1 MISDPATAHAVH
13 AVFEA
18 LGLTA
23 GSQLFFRSRR
33 KPVSGSAL
41 HGRRFLVL
49 CGCLIGAAIGNKLV
63 FWAEMPHLL
72 RETDAWRLL
81 MAGQSMVGG
90 LLGGLIGT
98 EIAKKWAG
106 IRTST
111 GDAYVMPI
119 LLGLAIGRIGCFLA
133 GLNDGTY
140 GIPTSL
146 PWAID
151 FGDGLPRHPTQL
163 YEIAF
168 AGVLALLLHRNTSY
182 LAPETGLRFKLMLS
196 AYLVW
201 RLTIDALKPVPF
213 PWPGGLSG
221 IQWICAVALAVYLPL
236 TLHQWRRLHVAQ
248 EPSLPVS

>member
-18 LGLTA
+18 LGLAA
-23 GSQLFFRSRR
+23 GSQLFFRGRQKAASN
-33 KPVSGSAL
+33 SAL
-41 HGRRFLVL
+41 HGHRFLVL
-49 CGCLIGAAIGNKLV
+49 CSCLLGAAIGNKLV

-72 RETDAWRLL
+72 REANGWRLL
-81 MAGQSMVGG
+81 LAGQSMVGG
-90 LLGGLIGT
+90 LLGGLLGT
-98 EIAKKWAG
+98 EIAKKLVG

-146 PWAID
+146 PWAIN
-151 FGDGLPRHPTQL
+151 FGDGIPRHPTQL

-168 AGVLALLLHRNTSY
+168 AGMLALLLHKATPL
-182 LAPETGLRFKLMLS
+182 LAASSGLRFKLMLS
-196 AYLVW
+196 AYLAW
-201 RLTIDALKPVPF
+201 RLGIDALKPIPF

-221 IQWICAVALAVYLPL
+221 IQWICAVALAIYLPL
-236 TLHQWRRLHVAQ
+236 TLRQWRRLHVAQ
-248 EPSLPVS
+248 EPSLPVP

>member
-1 MISDPATAHAVH
+1 MITDPATAHAVH

-18 LGLTA
+18 LGLAA

-33 KPVSGSAL
+33 QRTTDSAL
-41 HGRRFLVL
+41 RGPRFLVL
-49 CGCLIGAAIGNKLV
+49 CACLLGAAIGNKLV

-72 RETDAWRLL
+72 HETNSWRLL
-81 MAGQSMVGG
+81 LAGQSMVGG

-151 FGDGLPRHPTQL
+151 FGDGIPRHPTQL

-168 AGVLALLLHRNTSY
+168 AGVLALLLHQATPS
-182 LAPETGLRFKLMLS
+182 LAASSGLRFKLMLS
-196 AYLVW
+196 AYLAW
-201 RLTIDALKPVPF
+201 RLGIDALKPVPF
-213 PWPGGLSG
+213 PWRGGLSG
-221 IQWICAVALAVYLPL
+221 IQWICALALIVYLPL
-236 TLHQWRRLHVAQ
+236 TLRQWRRLHVAQ
-248 EPSLPVS
+248 EPSLPVP